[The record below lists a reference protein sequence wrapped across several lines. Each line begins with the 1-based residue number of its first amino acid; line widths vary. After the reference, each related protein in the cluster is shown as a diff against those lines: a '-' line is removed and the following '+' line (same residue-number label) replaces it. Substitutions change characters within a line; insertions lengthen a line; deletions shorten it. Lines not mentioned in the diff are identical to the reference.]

1 MSNKYAVIS
10 GLWSDIAVWSDTDG
24 GAGGATVP
32 ADGDA
37 VFISAGINVQ
47 MDVDLSAYTGLQTV
61 TIMGGDT
68 PGMLYYKAGASGYL
82 KIRTGYNL
90 VGASGANKGRL
101 LVNSDGVWGNTGV
114 LAYADKAIID
124 LQGTAK
130 IDAQYLGI
138 ALYCAQPTYKSVR
151 TYGTKYDFTASELTV
166 DIVNNTI
173 DLGTAP
179 PAAGTAVMITT
190 TGTLPGGLLEDTI
203 YYVRA
208 VSGNT
213 CKLAESNSDSCIV
226 DITSV
231 GSGACAL
238 FTGHTNTAT
247 ATIKVLDDVTG
258 DSCWT
263 TTDGHDRVVL
273 VNYNNDIQRLQLS
286 TIASSEII
294 LSENINSAQN
304 PGARI
309 WLISRNVSIRSN
321 GTTSNQSIIDYS
333 LATTSGGTFQC
344 EIVNTAATLAGY
356 GINYGSGH
364 TISGTISGCG
374 LGINYGSSY
383 TVSGSISGCTNG
395 INYGSGHTVS
405 GTISGCTYG
414 ISSGSGHTI
423 SGTISGCSTGI
434 NLGSGHTISG
444 TISGCSTGISSGSG
458 NTVSGTISGCTYG
471 INLGSGHT
479 ISGTISGCG
488 TGIFR
493 AGFTGYGMILLNNTV
508 DVVYSGIDS
517 GPLLRGR
524 SFKHG
529 GIANDTRAWSAG
541 GTITHEAS
549 EVPGGKTYSHK
560 LTFVDG
566 GCLNV
571 MEWEITRPSGL
582 RIMIPVWAKHD
593 VTGLSE
599 AQRIHWQIIDPKND
613 PLVNPA
619 NVALV
624 EWIAADSADWQNSIL
639 QYYKTDDTPVLLR
652 VSAKRASGN
661 AYVLEQS
668 GARGGGIVFR

>member
-1 MSNKYAVIS
+1 MSNKYAVQS
-10 GLWSDIAVWSDTDG
+10 GLWSAIAVWSDTDG
-24 GAGGATVP
+24 GAGGAAVP

-37 VFISAGINVQ
+37 VFISAGVNVQ
-47 MDVDLSAYTGLQTV
+47 MDVDLSAYAGLQTV
-61 TIMGGDT
+61 TIRGGDT

-90 VGASGANKGRL
+90 VGTSGANKGRL
-101 LVNSDGVWGNTGV
+101 LVNSDGVWGNTGE
-114 LAYADKAIID
+114 LAYANKAIID

-190 TGTLPGGLLEDTI
+190 SIGTLPGGLLEDTI

-231 GSGACAL
+231 GSGVCAL

-247 ATIKVLDDVTG
+247 ATIKVLDDVTL
-258 DSCWT
+258 DLCWT
-263 TTDGHDRVVL
+263 TTDGHNRVVL

-294 LSENINSAQN
+294 LSANIDSVQN

-321 GTTSNQSIIDYS
+321 GTSAIQPIIDYS

-344 EIVNTAATLAGY
+344 EIVNTAATL
-356 GINYGSGH
+356 SD
-364 TISGTISGCG
+364 
-374 LGINYGSSY
+374 
-383 TVSGSISGCTNG
+383 NG
-395 INYGSGHTVS
+395 IYSGSGHTVS
-405 GTISGCTYG
+405 GTISGCGSG
-414 ISSGSGHTI
+414 IYSGSGHTV
-423 SGTISGCSTGI
+423 SGSVSGCSSGI
-434 NLGSGHTISG
+434 NSGSGH
-444 TISGCSTGISSGSG
+444 
-458 NTVSGTISGCTYG
+458 TVSGTISGCIYG
-471 INLGSGHT
+471 IFYGSGHT
-479 ISGTISGCG
+479 VSGSISGCSIGIYYSSGHTVSGTISGCSSG
-488 TGIFR
+488 IYYGSGNTVSGIVSGCNNGIFR
-493 AGFTGYGMILLNNTV
+493 AGFTGYDMILLNNTV

-524 SFKHG
+524 SFKHC

-541 GTITHEAS
+541 GTITHETS
-549 EVPGGKTYSHK
+549 EVPSGKTYSHK

-566 GCLNV
+566 GYLNV

-593 VTGLSE
+593 GTGLSE

-613 PLVNPA
+613 PLINPA
-619 NVALV
+619 NAALV
-624 EWIAADSADWQNSIL
+624 EWIAADSVDWQNSIL
-639 QYYKTDDTPVLLR
+639 QYYKSDDTPVLLR

>member
-24 GAGGATVP
+24 GAGGAAVP

-61 TIMGGDT
+61 TIRGGDT

-101 LVNSDGVWGNTGV
+101 LANSDGVWGNTGE

-130 IDAQYLGI
+130 VDAQYLGI
-138 ALYCAQPTYKSVR
+138 ALYCKQPIYKSVR

-166 DIVNNTI
+166 DTANNTI
-173 DLGTAP
+173 DLGTTP
-179 PAAGTAVMITT
+179 PTAGTAVMITT
-190 TGTLPGGLLEDTI
+190 SIGTLPGGLLEDTI

-213 CKLAESNSDSCIV
+213 CKLAEYNSDSCIV

-231 GSGACAL
+231 GSGTCTL

-247 ATIKVLDDVTG
+247 TTIKVLDDVTG
-258 DSCWT
+258 DSCWST
-263 TTDGHDRVVL
+263 TTGHNRVVL

-286 TIASSEII
+286 NITSSEIT
-294 LSENINSAQN
+294 LSANVDSVQN

-309 WLISRNVSIRSN
+309 WLISRNVSIRFN
-321 GTTSNQSIIDYS
+321 GSQSIIDYS
-333 LATTSGGTFQC
+333 SATTSSGTFQC
-344 EIVNTAATLAGY
+344 EIVNTAATLSGNGIYFGSGHTVSGSISGCSIGINYGSGHTVSGSISGCGNGINTGSGHTVSGTISGCSY

-364 TISGTISGCG
+364 TVSGTISGC
-374 LGINYGSSY
+374 N
-383 TVSGSISGCTNG
+383 NG

-405 GTISGCTYG
+405 GTISGCGNG
-414 ISSGSGHTI
+414 IYFGSGHTV
-423 SGTISGCSTGI
+423 
-434 NLGSGHTISG
+434 
-444 TISGCSTGISSGSG
+444 SGS
-458 NTVSGTISGCTYG
+458 
-471 INLGSGHT
+471 
-479 ISGTISGCG
+479 ISGCG
-488 TGIFR
+488 TGINR

-508 DVVYSGIDS
+508 DVVYSGIES

-529 GIANDTRAWSAG
+529 GTPNDTRAWSAG
-541 GTITHEAS
+541 GTITHETS
-549 EVPGGKTYSHK
+549 EVPSGKTYSHK

-566 GCLNV
+566 GYSNV
-571 MEWEITRPSGL
+571 MEWEITRVESL
-582 RIMIPVWAKHD
+582 SLFISAWAKND
-593 VTGLSE
+593 ILGLAE
-599 AQRIHWQIIDPKND
+599 QERLHFQIIDPYLD
-613 PLVNPA
+613 PLINASASP
-619 NVALV
+619 LV
-624 EWIAADSADWQNSIL
+624 EWIAADSTDWQSWQLDYNRP
-639 QYYKTDDTPVLLR
+639 DDRPLLFR
-652 VSAKRASGN
+652 ICAKRSSGN
-661 AYVLEQS
+661 AYAYFDPS
-668 GARGGGIVFR
+668 GGGGHVCGGGHVLGRSLVR